1 MIQNYFT
8 RCAIQGAPLYR
19 LKEKILNTKDDLV
32 FTCDVRRYRG
42 KSYLGLKPEELIKKI
57 QK

>member
-1 MIQNYFT
+1 MIQIFFT
-8 RCAIQGAPLYR
+8 RCSIQDAPLLR
-19 LKEKILNTKDDLV
+19 LKEKMLNTKDDLV
-32 FTCDVRRYRG
+32 FTCEVRRYRG